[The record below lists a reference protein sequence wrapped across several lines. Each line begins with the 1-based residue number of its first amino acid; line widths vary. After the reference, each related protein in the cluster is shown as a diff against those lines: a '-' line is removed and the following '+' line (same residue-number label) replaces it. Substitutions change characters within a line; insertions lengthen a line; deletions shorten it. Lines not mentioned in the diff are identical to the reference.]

1 MFRKLLL
8 GAALLG
14 GLIASAPSYAV
25 PVTLQLGLAIDGS
38 GSISASDFALQAN
51 AYSNELA
58 ALLPLDGSVAIEVV
72 QFASTNQLEFALAPI
87 TAANIGSL
95 QAALTGMVQLGSN
108 TAIGNAI
115 ALLTTDIIGSGL
127 GGTGVIDVS
136 TDGQNN
142 TGVDPTTASLAAV
155 AAGISRV
162 NCVGIGGAAD
172 CSFIAGTNAF
182 SLNAANFTDFADA
195 LRQKLTREVIPE
207 PTSLVVLATGLIGAG
222 LVLRRRKAA

>member
-182 SLNAANFTDFADA
+182 SLNAASFTDFADA

-207 PTSLVVLATGLIGAG
+207 PASLVVLATGLIGAG